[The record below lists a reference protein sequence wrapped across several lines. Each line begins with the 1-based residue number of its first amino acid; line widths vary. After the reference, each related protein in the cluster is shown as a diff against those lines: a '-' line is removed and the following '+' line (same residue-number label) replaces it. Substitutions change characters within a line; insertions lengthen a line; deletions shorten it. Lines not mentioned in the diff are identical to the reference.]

1 MDLTKLWLNG
11 YHEQAITHGLTQ
23 PMFRHQLAEMG
34 YASPE
39 LDQLSDQ
46 LEQELAHMNMPTEIT
61 IKFLNGGKKVLRGHE
76 ALDFYRN
83 AQKQLRIRGEIG
95 SETF

>member
-1 MDLTKLWLNG
+1 MKNLTELWLNG
-11 YHEQAITHGLTQ
+11 YHEFAIIHGLTQ
-23 PMFRHQLAEMG
+23 PMFRHQLAKMG

-46 LEQELAHMNMPTEIT
+46 LEQELEQVNKPTEIT
-61 IKFLNGGKKVLRGHE
+61 IKFMTGGKKVLHGQE

-83 AQKQLRIRGEIG
+83 AQE
-95 SETF
+95 

>member
-1 MDLTKLWLNG
+1 MDLTNLWLNG

-23 PMFRHQLAEMG
+23 PMFLHQLAEMG

-83 AQKQLRIRGEIG
+83 AQK
-95 SETF
+95 

>member
-1 MDLTKLWLNG
+1 MDLTNLWLNG

-23 PMFRHQLAEMG
+23 PMFRPQLAEMG

-83 AQKQLRIRGEIG
+83 AQK
-95 SETF
+95 

>member
-61 IKFLNGGKKVLRGHE
+61 IKFLNGDELHT
-76 ALDFYRN
+76 D
-83 AQKQLRIRGEIG
+83 
-95 SETF
+95 

>member
-83 AQKQLRIRGEIG
+83 DQK
-95 SETF
+95 